1 MIDYQEELEREKLRL
16 EELKARQAKICDKII
31 YGLPVFIL
39 GVLSLAL
46 SIELRWAIGILL
58 SCVVGIVGFVIAWSG
73 FIHSDL
79 QAAVA
84 VAKFLSFHSLHFQIS
99 ESTVE
104 IGNLKRKLAKDQE
117 YRKDYYKA
125 KGQEAEEVFNPV
137 TTLTD
142 DQVLE
147 IMERAKK
154 IEQPGVQNAKKA
166 EQTGEA
172 VKKIQEQTEET
183 VRKNGEIAGETAEDI
198 RQPDAG
204 DDRKKNEED
213 TVSVVDYL

>member
-31 YGLPVFIL
+31 YGLPIFIL

-46 SIELRWAIGILL
+46 SVELRSGFGILI
-58 SCVVGIVGFVIAWSG
+58 SCVVGIVGFVIAWKG

-79 QAAVA
+79 QAGVA

-99 ESTVE
+99 ESIVE
-104 IGNLKRKLAKDQE
+104 IGNLKRKLEKDLE
-117 YRKDYYKA
+117 HRKDYYEA
-125 KGQEAEEVFNPV
+125 KGKEAEDVFNPV

-154 IEQPGVQNAKKA
+154 IEQPGVQNAKKEQPGEA
-166 EQTGEA
+166 VMKNQEQTGET
-172 VKKIQEQTEET
+172 VKNT
-183 VRKNGEIAGETAEDI
+183 GEITVETAEDN

-204 DDRKKNEED
+204 DDRKKNEEE
-213 TVSVVDYL
+213 TISVVDYL

>member
-1 MIDYQEELEREKLRL
+1 MIDYQEELEREKLWL
-16 EELKARQAKICDKII
+16 EELKGRQAKICGRFI

-46 SIELRWAIGILL
+46 SVELRSGFGILI
-58 SCVVGIVGFVIAWSG
+58 SCAVGIVGFVIAWKG

-84 VAKFLSFHSLHFQIS
+84 AAKFLSFHSLHFQIS

-104 IGNLKRKLAKDQE
+104 ICNLKRKLAKDLE
-117 YRKDYYKA
+117 HRKDYYEA
-125 KGQEAEEVFNPV
+125 KGKEAEEVFNPV

-154 IEQPGVQNAKKA
+154 IEQPGVQNAKKT

-172 VKKIQEQTEET
+172 VKKTQEQTEET
-183 VRKNGEIAGETAEDI
+183 VKKTGEIAEETAEDN

-204 DDRKKNEED
+204 DDRKENEEKS
-213 TVSVVDYL
+213 VSIVDYL